1 MQSIIII
8 IIFIIREKFKKLN
21 EDISHN
27 SDLFKKY
34 VISTTKFRLYYMTL
48 NKEEE
53 EKEEIKPGMRRQI
66 EIVNKEYKNIINKL
80 KDKIKVNWYIHIL
93 ICYSSDA
100 NVDDIKDEEI
110 IEKLIE
116 VENKKNH
123 LPVEVNEIK
132 VDLKPNTDTKA
143 ECNHQSIKP
152 KVSNDDDKVDNQTT
166 DNKSIPETVVK
177 EDDDKNLPVE
187 FHDPKPDTKPKLENP
202 ESAPPKHVKQIFT
215 KSNTKQTQPK
225 VQPKNPTP
233 TQESK
238 IRKPGTIATKTRQT
252 NK

>member
-187 FHDPKPDTKPKLENP
+187 LHDPKPDTKPKLENP
-202 ESAPPKHVKQIFT
+202 ESVPPKHVKQIFT
-215 KSNTKQTQPK
+215 KSNTKQAQPK

>member
-27 SDLFKKY
+27 SNLFKKY

-80 KDKIKVNWYIHIL
+80 KDKIKMNWYIHIL

-152 KVSNDDDKVDNQTT
+152 KVSNDDDKVGNQTT
-166 DNKSIPETVVK
+166 DNNSIPETAVK

-187 FHDPKPDTKPKLENP
+187 LHDPKPDTKPKLENP
-202 ESAPPKHVKQIFT
+202 ESVPPKHVKQIFT

-233 TQESK
+233 TQELK